1 MTASGSEGFLTGHLL
16 IAMPAMEDP
25 NFHQTV
31 TFICE
36 HNDQGAL
43 GIVIN
48 RPLDMDM
55 GMIFEQLALE
65 TGNARLSRQPVL
77 HGGPVQ
83 QERGFVLHDAG
94 QPWDSTVLV
103 SREVALTTSQDILGA
118 LARGDGPARAVVA
131 LGYAGWAAG
140 QLETE
145 MAANAWLSVPAT
157 AELLFE
163 TPYEQRW
170 AAAAR
175 LLGVDISRLGHE
187 AGHA

>member
-1 MTASGSEGFLTGHLL
+1 MNGMTSDGFLTGHLL
-16 IAMPAMEDP
+16 IAMPAMQDP
-25 NFHQTV
+25 NFNQTV
-31 TFICE
+31 TFLCE
-36 HNDQGAL
+36 HNEQGAL

-55 GMIFEQLALE
+55 GMIFEQLSLE
-65 TGNARLSRQPVL
+65 TGDTLLSRQPVL
-77 HGGPVQ
+77 SGGPVQ

-94 QPWDSTVLV
+94 PSFDSTVQV
-103 SREVALTTSQDILGA
+103 SPEVAITTSQDILDA
-118 LARGDGPARAVVA
+118 LARGDGPLRAIVA

-157 AELLFE
+157 PELLFD
-163 TPYEQRW
+163 TAYEQRW

-175 LLGVDISRLGHE
+175 LLGVDISRLGSE